1 MDTGGGLDGDVGTV
15 VMEGQ
20 VARRRDVM
28 KSLWSRNYFV
38 LDVCTVAVYVE
49 DARHCRTGKH
59 TDTLFSTFYLAQKQR
74 NFSQIF
80 AHAVLQYILY
90 G

>member
-38 LDVCTVAVYVE
+38 LDVCTVAVG
-49 DARHCRTGKH
+49 DARH
-59 TDTLFSTFYLAQKQR
+59 YLW
-74 NFSQIF
+74 
-80 AHAVLQYILY
+80 ILCLVH
-90 G
+90 